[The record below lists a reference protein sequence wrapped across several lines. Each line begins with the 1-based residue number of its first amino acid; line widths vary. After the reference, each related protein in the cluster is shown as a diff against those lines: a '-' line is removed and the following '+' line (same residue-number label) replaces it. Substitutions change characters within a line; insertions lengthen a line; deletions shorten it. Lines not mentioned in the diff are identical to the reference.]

1 MAEHEVYFT
10 SQKQMMLYKGQ
21 KILTQV
27 LLYAF
32 LTLFGLFIVFPFFYM
47 IVTSLKS
54 EVLYDNEA
62 ARKVITWLP

>member
-32 LTLFGLFIVFPFFYM
+32 LTLF
-47 IVTSLKS
+47 
-54 EVLYDNEA
+54 
-62 ARKVITWLP
+62 